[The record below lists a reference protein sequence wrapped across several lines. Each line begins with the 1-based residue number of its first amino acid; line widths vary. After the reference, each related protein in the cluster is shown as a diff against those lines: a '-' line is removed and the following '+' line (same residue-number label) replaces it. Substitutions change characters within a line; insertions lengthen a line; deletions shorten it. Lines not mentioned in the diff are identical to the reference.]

1 MKNDIKKIEF
11 IYETSWIKKEMVALY
26 NSKDKSESYVKDQ
39 LKLYPDL
46 GFDSCHILVIPK
58 VAFENVFRGMI

>member
-1 MKNDIKKIEF
+1 MNDIKKIEF
-11 IYETSWIKKEMVALY
+11 VYETSWIKKEMIALY
-26 NSKDKSESYVKDQ
+26 NSKDKSESYVKEQ

-58 VAFENVFRGMI
+58 VTFENVFREMI

>member
-1 MKNDIKKIEF
+1 MI
-11 IYETSWIKKEMVALY
+11 ALY
-26 NSKDKSESYVKDQ
+26 NSKDKSENYVKEQ

-58 VAFENVFRGMI
+58 VTFENVFRGMI

>member
-1 MKNDIKKIEF
+1 MREDIKKIEF
-11 IYETSWIKKEMVALY
+11 VYETTWIRKEMVALY
-26 NSKDKSESYVKDQ
+26 NSKDKTEIYVKDQ

-58 VAFENVFRGMI
+58 VTFENVFRGMI